1 MKITQKQA
9 SKSLGSI
16 VNRVGTYLK
25 NNIDGAYNLKRSS
38 NTCDVYMMVLYQ
50 IPQEHRRPN
59 NREDEEMLEMDLDI
73 NVVGYDNKIRINVIE
88 VSESEKTLGSYTYKK
103 EQLEDLEKLKD
114 SILDKIQKKL
124 IKEYSDYDFVF

>member
-25 NNIDGAYNLKRSS
+25 NNIDGAYNLKKSS
-38 NTCDVYMMVLYQ
+38 NTCDVYMMILYQ
-50 IPQEHRRPN
+50 IPYEQRRSGN
-59 NREDEEMLEMDLDI
+59 KEDDEMLEMDLDI
-73 NVVGYDNKIRINVIE
+73 NIVGYDNKIRVNVIE
-88 VSESEKTLGSYTYKK
+88 ISESEKTLSSYTYKK

-114 SILDKIQKKL
+114 SILDKIHKK
-124 IKEYSDYDFVF
+124 F

>member
-1 MKITQKQA
+1 MKITQKQV

-25 NNIDGAYNLKRSS
+25 NNIDGAYNLKKSS

-50 IPQEHRRPN
+50 IPQENRRPN

-73 NVVGYDNKIRINVIE
+73 NVVGYDNKIRVNVIE